1 MTEITTG
8 GLARLFD
15 TTPKTI
21 GELAKR
27 AIIMSAGKRGRWQL
41 EPSVGG
47 YVRHLRE
54 VAAGRGGND
63 GGQVRARPGAA
74 QADLAEAKAAKL
86 RGELVEADAVE
97 AKWSSA
103 CRAIRSRVLAV
114 ADRMRDLPARQHVKL
129 SRELRDALTDL
140 SEGKA

>member
-1 MTEITTG
+1 MIEITTG
-8 GLARLFD
+8 EVARLFD

-21 GELAKR
+21 AELAKR
-27 AIIMSAGKRGRWQL
+27 EIIMSAGKRGRWQL

-63 GGQVRARPGAA
+63 GGQVRARLGAA

-86 RGELVEADAVE
+86 RGELVEA
-97 AKWSSA
+97 KWSST
-103 CRAIRSRVLAV
+103 CRAIRARVLAV

>member
-1 MTEITTG
+1 MHDRDHDRRRCPAFRHHTEDDCG
-8 GLARLFD
+8 ACKARD
-15 TTPKTI
+15 HH
-21 GELAKR
+21 E
-27 AIIMSAGKRGRWQL
+27 RGRWQL

-54 VAAGRGGND
+54 VAAWRGGND
-63 GGQVRARPGAA
+63 GEQARAGLGAA

-86 RGELVEADAVE
+86 RGELVEA
-97 AKWSSA
+97 KWSST
-103 CRAIRSRVLAV
+103 CRAIRARVLAV

>member
-8 GLARLFD
+8 WLAWLFD

-21 GELAKR
+21 AELAKR
-27 AIIMSAGKRGRWQL
+27 ELIMSAGAGNWSQASAATSGIFAKWRRG
-41 EPSVGG
+41 
-47 YVRHLRE
+47 
-54 VAAGRGGND
+54 VAATMASKRA
-63 GGQVRARPGAA
+63 QVLAR

-86 RGELVEADAVE
+86 RGELVEA
-97 AKWSSA
+97 KWSST
-103 CRAIRSRVLAV
+103 CRAIRARVLAV